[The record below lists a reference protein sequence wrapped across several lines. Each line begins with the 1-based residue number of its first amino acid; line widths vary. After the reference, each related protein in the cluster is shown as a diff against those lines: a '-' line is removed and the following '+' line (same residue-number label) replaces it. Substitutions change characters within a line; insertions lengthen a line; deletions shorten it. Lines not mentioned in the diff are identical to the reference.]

1 MDSVADPL
9 YLYGLVHHQGPLSLG
24 AAGMEGREVFP
35 ISYLDLAFLASA
47 SPREKYEPR
56 PEYVACH
63 NRVLEGV
70 LAMGLTPL
78 PVRFGT
84 LAPSGEVSPQEKV
97 LQLLRRHFG
106 QFHRLLYSIEDGME
120 MGLSVCW
127 RELPFEQVLAQDEGL
142 RAFRDQV
149 LAVAGGYAGQVEL
162 GRRVAGALD
171 GLREAQAQEMLARLR
186 PLAADMRRHRI
197 HLEQTVLDCAF
208 LLPWENR
215 APFEA
220 QVEDL
225 ALLYPKMDFS
235 FTGPVPPFS
244 FVELVIPWEEE

>member
-1 MDSVADPL
+1 MDSVAEPL
-9 YLYGLVHHQGPLSLG
+9 YLYGLVHHQGPLSPG
-24 AAGMEGREVFP
+24 AAGMEGREVFS

-47 SPREKYEPR
+47 SPREKHEPL
-56 PEYVACH
+56 PEHVACH

-84 LAPSGEVSPQEKV
+84 MAPPGKVSPEEKV

-106 QFHRLLYSIEDGME
+106 QFRRLLYSIEDRIE
-120 MGLSVCW
+120 MRLSVCW

-149 LAVAGGYAGQVEL
+149 LAVAGGYADQVEL
-162 GRRVAGALD
+162 GRRVAGVLD
-171 GLREAQAQEMLARLR
+171 GLREARAQEMLARLR
-186 PLAADMRRHRI
+186 PLAADMRRHPIR
-197 HLEQTVLDCAF
+197 LEQTVLDCAF
-208 LLPWENR
+208 LIPLENR
-215 APFEA
+215 VPFEA

-225 ALLYPKMDFS
+225 GLLYPEMDFC
-235 FTGPVPPFS
+235 FIGPVPPFS

>member
-1 MDSVADPL
+1 MAEPL

-24 AAGMEGREVFP
+24 AAGMEGRVVFS
-35 ISYLDLAFLASA
+35 ISYSDLAFLAST
-47 SPREKYEPR
+47 SPREKYEPL

-84 LAPSGEVSPQEKV
+84 MAPPGMVSPEEKV

-120 MGLSVCW
+120 MGLSVRW

-142 RAFRDQV
+142 RVFRDQV
-149 LAVAGGYAGQVEL
+149 LAVAGGYASQVEL
-162 GRRVAGALD
+162 GRRVAGVLD
-171 GLREAQAQEMLARLR
+171 GLREAKAQEMLARLR
-186 PLAADMRRHRI
+186 PLAANMRRHPIR
-197 HLEQTVLDCAF
+197 LEQTVLDCAF
-208 LLPWENR
+208 LIPWENR
-215 APFEA
+215 APFEDR
-220 QVEDL
+220 VEDL
-225 ALLYPKMDFS
+225 ALLYPDMDFR
-235 FTGPVPPFS
+235 FTGPAPPFS